1 MGGWLAGRDVF
12 VRREDTCTR
21 RRSRRSTSE
30 RRCAGELW
38 DRGWG
43 KPAMYAE
50 IEGGD
55 PLGMD
60 EVTEAIAKVADELRD
75 KREARAASPT

>member
-1 MGGWLAGRDVF
+1 MRSWRRTALEAALGDRDAA
-12 VRREDTCTR
+12 
-21 RRSRRSTSE
+21 SPAAS
-30 RRCAGELW
+30 ELW

-50 IEGGD
+50 IEGAD
-55 PLGMD
+55 PPGMD
-60 EVTEAIAKVADELRD
+60 EVGEAIARVADELRE